1 MIYGIITM
9 LIITFDQLSKYFA
22 RVYLMP
28 IDTYP
33 ILKDIFHLTYRQN
46 SGAAFSILRGNVSLL
61 VGMTFIVIIIM
72 MGFLY
77 KLIKSKEHWLLLMS
91 LSFILGGAIGNFI
104 DRVRLEYVI
113 DYFDFRLINF
123 AVFNIGDS
131 FIVVG
136 AILIG
141 VYVVFMD
148 GKKTSN

>member
-1 MIYGIITM
+1 MIYGMITM
-9 LIITFDQLSKYFA
+9 LIIIFDQISKYFA
-22 RVYLMP
+22 TVYLIP

-33 ILKDIFHLTYRQN
+33 IIKDVFHLTYRQN
-46 SGAAFSILRGNVSLL
+46 TGAAFSILRGNVSLL
-61 VGMTFIVIIIM
+61 IGMTFIVIAIM
-72 MGFLY
+72 MVFLY

-123 AVFNIGDS
+123 AVFNVGDS

-141 VYVVFMD
+141 IYVVFID

>member
-1 MIYGIITM
+1 MIYGMITM
-9 LIITFDQLSKYFA
+9 LIIIFDQLSKYFA
-22 RVYLMP
+22 RVYLIP

-33 ILKDIFHLTYRQN
+33 IIKDVFHLTYRQN
-46 SGAAFSILRGNVSLL
+46 TGAAFSILRGNVSLL
-61 VGMTFIVIIIM
+61 IGMTFIVITIM
-72 MGFLY
+72 MVFLY

-104 DRVRLEYVI
+104 DRARLEYVI

-123 AVFNIGDS
+123 AVFNVGDS

-141 VYVVFMD
+141 IYVVFID